1 MTVQVG
7 IIGVGAM
14 GADHFERL
22 TERVAGAL
30 VVAVADV
37 DVARAQ
43 ALAAAS
49 SDVRAYGDGQ
59 ELIDDPDVQA
69 VLVATWGRFH
79 ARDVVAALAVD
90 KDVFCEKPMA
100 ESVEDCWRIV
110 DAEIAH
116 GRRRITVGFTR
127 RFDSGYLA
135 MKAEL
140 DAGSVGA
147 PLMAHCVHRN
157 ATAPPYGFTEEQFMT
172 DSAVHE
178 IDICRWLFGQEMAAV
193 RVMRP
198 EPTTAGTPGLQDPQF
213 LIMET
218 VSGSVVDVEVF
229 MNCGYAYD
237 VRCELVAETGTL
249 SLGEPTAVVVRQE
262 GVRAGLI
269 SPGFLERFALAYDR
283 ELQEWVDGVAA
294 GVAIEPTAWDGLAAT
309 MVSTACVES
318 LRGAGR
324 VEVDMPE
331 KPEFYRS
338 S

>member
-1 MTVQVG
+1 VTVQVG

-22 TERVAGAL
+22 TERVAGAR

-37 DVARAQ
+37 DLARAQ
-43 ALAAAS
+43 ALAESS

-59 ELIDDPDVQA
+59 ELIDDPAVQA

-79 ARDVVAALAVD
+79 AKDVVAALEAD

-100 ESVEDCWRIV
+100 ESVEDCRRIV

-127 RFDSGYLA
+127 RFDAGYRA
-135 MKAEL
+135 MKAAL
-140 DAGSVGA
+140 DAGTVGA

-178 IDICRWLFGQEMAAV
+178 IDVCRWLFGQEMAAV

-198 EPTTAGTPGLQDPQF
+198 APTTAGTPGLQDPQF

-218 VSGSVVDVEVF
+218 AGGAVIDVEVF

-249 SLGEPTAVVVRQE
+249 SLGEPTAMVVRQE
-262 GVRAGLI
+262 GARAGPI

-318 LRGAGR
+318 LHGAGR

-331 KPEFYRS
+331 RPEFYA
-338 S
+338 

>member
-1 MTVQVG
+1 
-7 IIGVGAM
+7 M

-37 DVARAQ
+37 DLARAQ

-59 ELIDDPDVQA
+59 ELIDDPAVQA

-79 ARDVVAALAVD
+79 ARDVVAALAAD

-116 GRRRITVGFTR
+116 DRRRITVGFTR

-218 VSGSVVDVEVF
+218 VGGSVIDVEVF

-262 GVRAGLI
+262 GVRAGPI

-318 LRGAGR
+318 LNGAGR

>member
-22 TERVAGAL
+22 AERVAGAR

-37 DVARAQ
+37 DLARAER
-43 ALAAAS
+43 LAAGTPG
-49 SDVRAYGDGQ
+49 VRAYGDGQ
-59 ELIDDPDVQA
+59 ELIDDPAVQA
-69 VLVATWGRFH
+69 VVVVTWGRFH
-79 ARDVVAALAVD
+79 AKDVVAALAAD

-100 ESVEDCWRIV
+100 ESVEDCRRIV

-127 RFDSGYLA
+127 RFDAGYRA
-135 MKAEL
+135 MKSAL
-140 DAGSVGA
+140 DAGTVGA

-178 IDICRWLFGQEMAAV
+178 IDVCRWLFGQEMAAV

-198 EPTTAGTPGLQDPQF
+198 APTTAGTPGLQDPQF

-218 VSGSVVDVEVF
+218 AGGAVIDVEVF

-262 GVRAGLI
+262 GARAGPI
-269 SPGFLERFALAYDR
+269 SPGYLERFALAYDR
-283 ELQEWVDGVAA
+283 ELQEWVDGVSV
-294 GVAIEPTAWDGLAAT
+294 GRAIEPTAWDGLAAT

-318 LRGAGR
+318 LHGAGR
-324 VEVDMPE
+324 VEVGMPE
-331 KPEFYRS
+331 KPEFYR
-338 S
+338 

>member
-22 TERVAGAL
+22 TERVAGVR

-37 DVARAQ
+37 DLARAQ
-43 ALAAAS
+43 ALAAGS

-59 ELIDDPDVQA
+59 ELIDDPAVQA

-79 ARDVVAALAVD
+79 AKDVVAALAAD

-100 ESVEDCWRIV
+100 ESVEDCRRIV

-127 RFDSGYLA
+127 RFDAGYRA

-178 IDICRWLFGQEMAAV
+178 IDVCRWLFGQEMAAV

-198 EPTTAGTPGLQDPQF
+198 APTTAGTPGLQDPQF

-218 VSGSVVDVEVF
+218 AGGAVIDVEVF

-249 SLGEPTAVVVRQE
+249 SLGEPTAVVIRRE
-262 GVRAGLI
+262 GARAGPI

-283 ELQEWVDGVAA
+283 ELQEWVDGIAA
-294 GVAIEPTAWDGLAAT
+294 GVAIEPTAWDGLATT

-318 LRGAGR
+318 LNGAGR
-324 VEVDMPE
+324 VEVGMPE
-331 KPEFYRS
+331 KPGFYQFG
-338 S
+338 

>member
-1 MTVQVG
+1 VTVQVG

-14 GADHFERL
+14 GADHFDRL
-22 TERVAGAL
+22 TERVAGAR

-37 DVARAQ
+37 DLARAQ
-43 ALAAAS
+43 ALAAGS

-59 ELIDDPDVQA
+59 ELIVDPAVQA
-69 VLVATWGRFH
+69 VVVVTWGRFH
-79 ARDVVAALAVD
+79 AKDVVAALEAD

-100 ESVEDCWRIV
+100 ESVEDCRRIV
-110 DAEIAH
+110 DAEVAH

-127 RFDSGYLA
+127 RFDAGYRA

-140 DAGSVGA
+140 DAGTVGA

-157 ATAPPYGFTEEQFMT
+157 ATAPPYGFTEDQFMT

-178 IDICRWLFGQEMAAV
+178 IDVCRWLFGQEMAAV

-198 EPTTAGTPGLQDPQF
+198 TPTTAGTPGLQDPQF

-218 VSGSVVDVEVF
+218 AGGAVIDVEVF

-249 SLGEPTAVVVRQE
+249 SLGEPTPVVIRQE
-262 GVRAGLI
+262 GARAGPI
-269 SPGFLERFALAYDR
+269 TPGFLERFALAYDR

-294 GVAIEPTAWDGLAAT
+294 GRVIEPSAWDGLAAT
-309 MVSTACVES
+309 MVSTACVQS
-318 LRGAGR
+318 LHGAGR
-324 VEVDMPE
+324 VEIDMPE
-331 KPEFYRS
+331 RPKFYRS
-338 S
+338 G